1 MHPLMRQID
10 RAFGLVASAAPQ
22 LHLLRLA
29 KCLGISLRCAAN
41 SPYTSP
47 ETALHSLGRGPPVR
61 TPPWLV
67 ACEATFLRAGPM
79 VSAGS
84 ELASVL
90 HQRPETKGGSP

>member
-1 MHPLMRQID
+1 VHTLMRQID

-29 KCLGISLRCAAN
+29 QRLAKCLGISLRCAPN

-90 HQRPETKGGSP
+90 LQRAGT